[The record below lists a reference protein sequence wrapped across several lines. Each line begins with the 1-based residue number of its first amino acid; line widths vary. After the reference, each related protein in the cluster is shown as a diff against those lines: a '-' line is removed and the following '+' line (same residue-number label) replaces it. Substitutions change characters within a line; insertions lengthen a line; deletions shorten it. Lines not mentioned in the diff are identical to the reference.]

1 MRQSRHPEIM
11 KECDGRYAEVSPS
24 YEGGEKEGVG
34 NLYNP
39 HLSSPLIRGRN
50 SVSRTF
56 FSKGAKTQSE

>member
-34 NLYNP
+34 NLYTL
-39 HLSSPLIRGRN
+39 HLASPFIKGGTR
-50 SVSRTF
+50 SVTLFQGTRQD
-56 FSKGAKTQSE
+56 AHV